1 MKWRRPAED
10 EIEGHFINYANLI
23 QESDALQV
31 LKEARQTS
39 RALMFSLSLEQ
50 WDFSYQEG
58 KWTIKEV
65 WQHILDTERIFAYR
79 ALRIARND
87 QTPLP
92 GFDQDEYILP
102 SKADKRSIAGIIH
115 EYDAVREATITLFE
129 YMPLEALSHT
139 GTASNKKLSA
149 RALAFIIAGHERHHV
164 RGLSENYGVVW

>member
-1 MKWRRPAED
+1 MKWRRPADD
-10 EIEGHFINYANLI
+10 EMEGHFIHYANLVR
-23 QESDALQV
+23 ETDALQV
-31 LKEARQTS
+31 LKDARQSS

-50 WDFSYQEG
+50 WDYSYGEG

-102 SKADKRSIAGIIH
+102 SKAKERSIAGIIH
-115 EYDAVREATITLFE
+115 EFDAVREATITLFE
-129 YMPLEALSHT
+129 YMPQEAFDHT
-139 GTASNKKLSA
+139 GTASNKKISA

-164 RGLSENYGVVW
+164 RGLIENYGVGL

>member
-1 MKWRRPAED
+1 MKWRRPADD
-10 EIEGHFINYANLI
+10 EMEGHFIHYANLVR
-23 QESDALQV
+23 ETDALQV
-31 LKEARQTS
+31 LKDARQSS

-50 WDFSYQEG
+50 WDYSYGEG

-102 SKADKRSIAGIIH
+102 SKAKERSIAGIIH
-115 EYDAVREATITLFE
+115 EFDAVREATITLFE
-129 YMPLEALSHT
+129 YMPQEALDHT
-139 GTASNKKLSA
+139 GTASNKKISA

-164 RGLSENYGVVW
+164 RGLIENYGVGL